1 MSRVSS
7 SHVNAETHER
17 VRQAA
22 LELFT
27 QKGYQST
34 SLRDLASCL
43 GMQAGSLYN
52 HIENKQSLLYELM
65 EEALDDLL
73 ANTRTSVKQG
83 KTRNERIRLFVQ
95 ASLDFQKREGKRM
108 ILINREMIN
117 LSTEQQEH
125 IKSLV
130 EDYARCLKSVIAGQ
144 PAKGHTFNHRF
155 DLLIVV
161 IIGMLQGS
169 HFWDRGEAASSPRD
183 EVDQLTSIINGAIS
197 ATVA

>member
-1 MSRVSS
+1 MSRVTS
-7 SHVNAETHER
+7 SHGNAETHER

-34 SLRDLASCL
+34 SLRDLASYL

-52 HIENKQSLLYELM
+52 HMENKQSLLYELM

-73 ANTRTSVKQG
+73 VNTRTSVKQG
-83 KTRNERIRLFVQ
+83 NTRDERLRLFVQ
-95 ASLDFQKREGKRM
+95 ASLDFQRRERKRM
-108 ILINREMIN
+108 TLINREMIN

-130 EDYARCLKSVIAGQ
+130 EEYARCLKSVIAGQ
-144 PAKGHTFNHRF
+144 SAKGPTVNHRS
-155 DLLIVV
+155 DLLIGA
-161 IIGMLQGS
+161 IIGMLQGL
-169 HFWDRGEAASSPRD
+169 HFWDSGEAPSSSRD
-183 EVDQLTSIINGAIS
+183 EVDQLTSIISGAIS
-197 ATVA
+197 AAVA